1 MNNELYIMLET
12 TCLAEIAK
20 AKLSLSLL
28 GKTPVGIG
36 DHSTG
41 DFYTSAR
48 EALSK
53 LAEYQDMLNT
63 LQAKYPQVVSL

>member
-1 MNNELYIMLET
+1 MLET

-28 GKTPVGIG
+28 GKTPAGIG

-41 DFYTSAR
+41 DFYANAKD
-48 EALSK
+48 ALSN
-53 LAEYQDMLNT
+53 LAEHQDMLNT
-63 LQAKYPQVVSL
+63 LQENYPQVVNL